1 MFPDFGSYLKPFSYK
16 HPKTRFAILQ
26 DCPFQQKIHNF
37 AHWFAFMFE
46 LFLLWTIIEAQ
57 VSILQDRLKI
67 ICITFRHCISKVFK
81 VGTALRHSILI
92 KMKVIVVP

>member
-1 MFPDFGSYLKPFSYK
+1 MFPDFGSYLKPFAYK

-57 VSILQDRLKI
+57 VSILQDRLKRSSVSPFGI
-67 ICITFRHCISKVFK
+67 ASVKFSK
-81 VGTALRHSILI
+81 LEH
-92 KMKVIVVP
+92 P